1 MNYLVILCVVALLAK
16 ISSCFEMDIFIENHL
31 SPWKI
36 TMLYFFLIS
45 PIRLLT
51 LITVVLPKYHLP

>member
-1 MNYLVILCVVALLAK
+1 MNYLVILCVVALSAK
-16 ISSCFEMDIFIENHL
+16 ISSYFERDTLIENRL

-45 PIRLLT
+45 PTRLLT
-51 LITVVLPKYHLP
+51 LITVVLSKYLI